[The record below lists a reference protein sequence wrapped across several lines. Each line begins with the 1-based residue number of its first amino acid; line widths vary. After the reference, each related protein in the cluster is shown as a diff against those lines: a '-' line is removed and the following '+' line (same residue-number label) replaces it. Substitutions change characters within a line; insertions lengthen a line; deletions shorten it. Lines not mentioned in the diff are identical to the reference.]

1 MSTGRFNKYQGP
13 RRGIQML
20 SNRLMR
26 RVLRFPGERLDKG
39 QPSNSHEGHLSSKSR
54 KEDDRDDSRPV
65 RRYPNSNISGKTRT
79 DGSTKDRKSES
90 TELAGILREELPKPI
105 LSRIERMEFKRKS
118 TKQHVKLLLI

>member
-1 MSTGRFNKYQGP
+1 
-13 RRGIQML
+13 ML

-90 TELAGILREELPKPI
+90 TELAGILREENCQN
-105 LSRIERMEFKRKS
+105 LSYPELKEWNLKERALNSM
-118 TKQHVKLLLI
+118 